1 MKFFRVIEGQYL
13 FWQNHEKLH
22 AFYLGCVG
30 AIRKDLELFSVFLV
44 LHVIFS
50 VFIFEYVCIE

>member
-1 MKFFRVIEGQYL
+1 MKFFRVTEGQYL

-30 AIRKDLELFSVFLV
+30 AIRKDLEL
-44 LHVIFS
+44 
-50 VFIFEYVCIE
+50 